1 MVYTAVVRE
10 TVDPRVVLDRVG
22 DPADGAVVLFVGV
35 VRNHADGRAVR
46 GVRYDAYD
54 AMATE
59 VLSAIASEAS
69 ERWGTDR
76 IAAVHRVGELGI
88 GDVSV
93 AIAVSSA
100 HRADAYEASRYVIE
114 EIKRRLP
121 VWKKERYMEGD
132 EAWVKGVEPSAPAAT
147 GDEP

>member
-1 MVYTAVVRE
+1 MYTAVVRE
-10 TVDPRVVLDRVG
+10 TIDPRAVLDRVG
-22 DPADGAVVLFVGV
+22 DAADGAVVLFVGA

-54 AMATE
+54 EMASE
-59 VLSAIASEAS
+59 VLAVIASEAS

-76 IAAVHRVGELGI
+76 IAVVHRVGTLDI
-88 GDVSV
+88 GEVSV

-114 EIKRRLP
+114 EIKKRLP
-121 VWKKERYMEGD
+121 VWKKERYIEGD
-132 EAWVKGVEPSAPAAT
+132 EAWVRGVEPPTPAAT